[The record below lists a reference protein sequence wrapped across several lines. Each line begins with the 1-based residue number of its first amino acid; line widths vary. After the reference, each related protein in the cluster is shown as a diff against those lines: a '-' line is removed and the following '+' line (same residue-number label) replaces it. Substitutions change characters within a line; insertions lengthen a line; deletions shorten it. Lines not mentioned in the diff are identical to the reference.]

1 MAGLERLAQYIV
13 RCPFSLARII
23 RVTESGSVVYRSE
36 KTDCHPFPESA
47 SDDLRGG
54 PRRNFQVFDPLDF
67 LAELTQHIPDK
78 GEHLVRFY
86 GSYSPR
92 HRGLRAKLKAAGEV
106 TIDRSQAAAVR
117 RGSSWAALIQRVYE
131 VDPLTCPRCGGRMRI
146 ISFIESRQRE
156 VIEKIL
162 RHCGLWE
169 GPLRTLPIARG
180 PPAKQVDEE
189 TAAPRER
196 QLIFDPEFL

>member
-1 MAGLERLAQYIV
+1 
-13 RCPFSLARII
+13 
-23 RVTESGSVVYRSE
+23 VYRSE
-36 KTDCHPFPESA
+36 KTDCHPFSESA
-47 SDDLRGG
+47 SNDLRGG
-54 PRRNFQVFDPLDF
+54 PRRNFQVFDALDF

-86 GSYSPR
+86 GWYSPR
-92 HRGLRAKLKAAGEV
+92 HRGLRAKLSAAGEV
-106 TIDRSQAAAVR
+106 TIDRSQAAAAR
-117 RGSSWAALIQRVYE
+117 QGSSWAALIQRVYE

-169 GPLRTLPIARG
+169 GPLRDVAYRPRATRQARRTNG
-180 PPAKQVDEE
+180 GEGGDAR
-189 TAAPRER
+189 TAADSGSRVPLTRIPSIHELWS
-196 QLIFDPEFL
+196 QSATL